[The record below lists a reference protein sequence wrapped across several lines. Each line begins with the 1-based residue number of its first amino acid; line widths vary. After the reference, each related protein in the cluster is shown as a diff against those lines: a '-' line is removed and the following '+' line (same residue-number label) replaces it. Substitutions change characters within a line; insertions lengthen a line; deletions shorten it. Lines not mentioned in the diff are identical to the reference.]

1 MSTESLISNLEYNT
15 KMDKNINL
23 SVNSTDGTII
33 PEDLSYAIT
42 VNTLNEEL
50 HIPNEELRIP
60 KRLSN
65 NKYLILKLNLLIL
78 FSSIIILCILYI

>member
-15 KMDKNINL
+15 KMNKNINL

-42 VNTLNEEL
+42 INT
-50 HIPNEELRIP
+50 PNEELPIP
-60 KRLSN
+60 NRLSN
-65 NKYLILKLNLLIL
+65 NKYLILKLNLLIF
-78 FSSIIILCILYI
+78 FSSVIILCILYL